1 MGLDHVLGWEVHHLQ
16 TPAGPNDFPDSIKYL
31 NYIDHTM
38 CQQPPLRSQGLL
50 SQPLDMWCLEM
61 PCHRMLPWQA
71 CWPQPPRSCRQL
83 LSAPTLHLCLDAQGW
98 QVVRSGAESLFRAQ
112 WGNVPAWHPQHP
124 SGPIRMPSN
133 NSPVAVQRGI

>member
-83 LSAPTLHLCLDAQGW
+83 LLPPRCTYAWMLRAGRWSDQGLKAFSERNGEMCLHGTHNTQVAQSGCSPTT
-98 QVVRSGAESLFRAQ
+98 
-112 WGNVPAWHPQHP
+112 
-124 SGPIRMPSN
+124 
-133 NSPVAVQRGI
+133 VQ